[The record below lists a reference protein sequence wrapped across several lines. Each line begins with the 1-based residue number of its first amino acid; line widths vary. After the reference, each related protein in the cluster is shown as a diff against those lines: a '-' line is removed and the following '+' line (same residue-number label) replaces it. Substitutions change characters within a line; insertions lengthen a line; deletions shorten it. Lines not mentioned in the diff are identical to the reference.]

1 MTNSDPIKKIA
12 EKVWAWRQQKGY
24 LKSLPKEIRIECC
37 EVIFGGESQTDV
49 AKAIGVSPKSV
60 FVWYDKYKSEK
71 EFSNQF
77 IELKKSD
84 DQVNNLA
91 VNATSE
97 NKYKIHLSMQ
107 AHGCE
112 IEITGSDFSTI
123 NLLMKKLE
131 K

>member
-1 MTNSDPIKKIA
+1 MTNSDSIKKIA
-12 EKVWAWRQQKGY
+12 EKVWAWRQQNGY
-24 LKSLPKEIRIECC
+24 LKSLPKEIRSECC
-37 EVIFGGESQTDV
+37 EVIFSGETQTDV

-60 FVWYDKYKSEK
+60 FLWYDKFKSEK

-84 DQVNNLA
+84 DQVTHSARL
-91 VNATSE
+91 TSSE

-107 AHGCE
+107 AHGCD
-112 IEITGSDFSTI
+112 IEMTGCDFSTI
-123 NLLMKKLE
+123 NRLMKKLE

>member
-1 MTNSDPIKKIA
+1 MMNSDSIKKIA
-12 EKVWAWRQQKGY
+12 EKVWMWRQQNGY
-24 LKSLPKEIRIECC
+24 LKSLPKEIRAECC
-37 EVIFGGESQTDV
+37 EVIFSGEKQTDV

-60 FVWYDKYKSEK
+60 FLWYDKFKSEK
-71 EFSNQF
+71 EFTNKF
-77 IELKKSD
+77 VELKNVD
-84 DQVNNLA
+84 PQTHNLA
-91 VNATSE
+91 EAPSSE

-123 NLLMKKLE
+123 NRLMKKLE